1 MNWFKTRSFW
11 NNSQNVNYFSKKPAD
26 PRIVKRLE
34 SSLIANNLKDRQ
46 LSALDLGCG
55 GGRHAEL
62 LVKMGFQTSV
72 MDLNP
77 QMLLATVKRVGK
89 KNLQAI
95 KRGSIVNLPFA
106 SETFDVVITTGVLHQ
121 AKNVNEYE
129 AAIKELSRVMKPNG
143 LVCLNIFTSL
153 VLDES
158 YLRLSD
164 AFVFQTKEGLEM
176 TLLSKT
182 TFYELMLWYGLVLE
196 EELSEDVVEENT
208 GKRSVLRCNFVKVN
222 QII

>member
-1 MNWFKTRSFW
+1 
-11 NNSQNVNYFSKKPAD
+11 
-26 PRIVKRLE
+26 
-34 SSLIANNLKDRQ
+34 
-46 LSALDLGCG
+46 
-55 GGRHAEL
+55 
-62 LVKMGFQTSV
+62 
-72 MDLNP
+72 
-77 QMLLATVKRVGK
+77 
-89 KNLQAI
+89 
-95 KRGSIVNLPFA
+95 VNLPFA